1 MAPVRGLDGA
11 ILLGGASSR
20 MGRDKARLP
29 IAGVASLERVAEA
42 LSEVCETLYLIGGDP
57 PEGARGHRIPD
68 PEGPRCALRG
78 VVAALDA
85 ARLPDVLVV
94 ATDLPLI
101 TPAFLSALAEAPP
114 AEVVL
119 PRDAAGMHPVC
130 ARYRRE
136 PALAV
141 ARRRLAAGGD
151 LSLRGVLAELELAF
165 LEGAAL
171 AAADPDGTALLNVN
185 DPDDLERAEALLAG
199 GGQGLPDPGG
209 C

>member
-78 VVAALDA
+78 VWS
-85 ARLPDVLVV
+85 RRS
-94 ATDLPLI
+94 
-101 TPAFLSALAEAPP
+101 TPRACPTCWWSPP
-114 AEVVL
+114 IF
-119 PRDAAGMHPVC
+119 P
-130 ARYRRE
+130 
-136 PALAV
+136 
-141 ARRRLAAGGD
+141 
-151 LSLRGVLAELELAF
+151 
-165 LEGAAL
+165 
-171 AAADPDGTALLNVN
+171 
-185 DPDDLERAEALLAG
+185 
-199 GGQGLPDPGG
+199 
-209 C
+209 